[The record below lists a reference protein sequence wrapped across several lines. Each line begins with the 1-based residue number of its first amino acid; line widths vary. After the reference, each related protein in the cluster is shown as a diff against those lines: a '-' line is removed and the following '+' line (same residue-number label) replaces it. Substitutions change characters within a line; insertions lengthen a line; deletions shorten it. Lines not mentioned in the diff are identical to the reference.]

1 MTTTAINT
9 RTVTLTWQSYDMH
22 THELVTRAVPVL
34 PDGAADLAARFG
46 EIPGVRNPRINDDGT
61 AQLGDVP
68 APRYGWD
75 ETERHD
81 VPMFPQGF
89 AAWSVRCPKCRQ
101 PGGMGCK
108 STGGGNAIA
117 VATHKARTDRI
128 AGWTNTVQEHAAM
141 LARTV
146 GHHGYAREDLFAVFE
161 LAAKP
166 IPAKSIKQPTPKGV
180 RLSEAQAEY
189 IEWAVQLDPVGV
201 LYCPT
206 GHLSGDHETR
216 QSILALEA
224 KGIIEQT
231 AHDGTERTM
240 RLTPFGWQ
248 VYRQHRLIIRRLD
261 DAEVDRREAATIS
274 AEG

>member
-1 MTTTAINT
+1 MDTAT
-9 RTVTLTWQSYDMH
+9 ATGARTVTLTWQAYD
-22 THELVTRAVPVL
+22 THIRELATRTAPVL
-34 PDGAADLAARFG
+34 ADGAADLAARFG
-46 EIPGVRNPRINDDGT
+46 EIPGVRNPRINGVET
-61 AQLGDVP
+61 VQLGDVP
-68 APRYGWD
+68 APRYGW
-75 ETERHD
+75 EESERHD
-81 VPMFPQGF
+81 IPMFPQGY

-101 PGGMGCK
+101 PGGMPCT

-117 VATHKARTDRI
+117 VPTHKARTDRI
-128 AGWTNTVQEHAAM
+128 AGWTNAIQEHAAM

-146 GHHGYAREDLFAVFE
+146 GHHGYAREDLFAAFE
-161 LAAKP
+161 LAARP
-166 IPAKSIKQPTPKGV
+166 IPVKGIKRPTPKGV
-180 RLSEAQAEY
+180 RLSEAQAEH
-189 IEWAVQLDPVGV
+189 IEWAVHHDPVGV

-224 KGIIEQT
+224 KGVVEES

-261 DAEVDRREAATIS
+261 EAEVDCREQEATR
-274 AEG
+274 

>member
-1 MTTTAINT
+1 MTVTAIDT
-9 RTVTLTWQSYDMH
+9 RTVTLTWQAYDTL

-34 PDGAADLAARFG
+34 PDGAADLAARFA

-75 ETERHD
+75 EAERHD
-81 VPMFPQGF
+81 VPMFPLGY

-101 PGGMGCK
+101 PGGMGCT

-128 AGWTNTVQEHAAM
+128 AGWTNAVQEHAAM

-161 LAAKP
+161 LAARP

-180 RLSEAQAEY
+180 RLSEKQAEQVEY
-189 IEWAVQLDPVGV
+189 IAQGDGTA
-201 LYCPT
+201 YCPT
-206 GHLSGDHETR
+206 GHLHGDHEYR
-216 QSILALEA
+216 QTILALEA
-224 KGIIEQT
+224 KNILAEVG
-231 AHDGTERTM
+231 HDGTDRLL
-240 RLTPFGWQ
+240 RLTAFGWQ

-261 DAEVDRREAATIS
+261 EADVDRREAATIA